1 MLFFSFIHN
10 IIFLFVILKEFVLNH
25 VKEIKEGLCQLLF
38 GSFVFIGGSSDDDR
52 DSSYNGESSRAG
64 PSSEA
69 VNSNIDNSFEGNPD
83 SEGDSEEEEQEAA
96 DSEDEAYE
104 SDTEIYP
111 SNHLS
116 EDIKTINAALS
127 GDQDAL
133 QESRTNYQTFFGPTS
148 GNSDD
153 QKSLEQLKREL
164 EIEQKSEF
172 AQENKELQE
181 NLNKRRREEEDLYS
195 EDESSTKRHKKSN
208 NDDDN
213 NGSNSSEGL
222 GAFIPSHSTGNS
234 HSEENNGNNNSSK
247 IIIVISSI
255 MAGISEFLDKLPF

>member
-1 MLFFSFIHN
+1 MLFFTFIHN

-25 VKEIKEGLCQLLF
+25 VKEIKEGLCELLF

-52 DSSYNGESSRAG
+52 DSSYKGESSRGG

-83 SEGDSEEEEQEAA
+83 SEGDSEEEQEAA

-104 SDTEIYP
+104 SDTEMYP
-111 SNHLS
+111 SNQLS

-133 QESRTNYQTFFGPTS
+133 QESRANYQTFFGTTS

-153 QKSLEQLKREL
+153 QESLEQLKREL
-164 EIEQKSEF
+164 ESEQKSEF

-208 NDDDN
+208 NDDN
-213 NGSNSSEGL
+213 NESNSSGGL

-255 MAGISEFLDKLPF
+255 MAGISEYLDKLLF